1 MTATMELDAP
11 TPHGVPIVEARN
23 LNKSFGGF
31 VAVRDVSFDLHD
43 GEIVGLVG
51 SNGAGKTTLL
61 NLIYGRMPVTSGE
74 LRIDGL
80 DVTRMPAYQRVRR
93 GLGMVFQHT
102 TIFPTMGV
110 RENLRMGAMRKHR
123 GPDPSSPAEIDAM
136 LDMIGLAGK
145 AHDEASQLSH
155 GEQQWL
161 EIGMVL
167 LTKPSMVL
175 LDEPTSGMTKAEAAR
190 MADLCRG
197 LIADGTVRS
206 MMVVEHNIDFVR
218 HISNHV
224 LVMHRGTL
232 IAAGTIDE
240 VQHDQAVR
248 DAFLGRQR

>member
-1 MTATMELDAP
+1 MTATAVR
-11 TPHGVPIVEARN
+11 TAVVEARG
-23 LNKSFGGF
+23 LSKSFGGF
-31 VAVRDVSFDLHD
+31 RAVHDVSFELHEH
-43 GEIVGLVG
+43 EITGLVG

-61 NLIYGRMPVTSGE
+61 NLIYGRNSIT
-74 LRIDGL
+74 DGRL
-80 DVTRMPAYQRVRR
+80 LLDGTDVTRQPAFRRVRR

-110 RENLRMGAMRKHR
+110 RENLRLGALRKHP
-123 GPDPSSPAEIDAM
+123 GADPSSPDEIEAM
-136 LDMIGLAGK
+136 LERVGLAEQG
-145 AHDEASQLSH
+145 DVEAATLSH

-167 LTKPSMVL
+167 LAKPTVVL

-190 MADLCRG
+190 MADLCRT
-197 LIADGTVRS
+197 LIEQQAVRS
-206 MMVVEHNIDFVR
+206 MMVVEHNIDFIR

-224 LVMHRGTL
+224 LVMHRGTI

-248 DAFLGRQR
+248 DAFLGRQA